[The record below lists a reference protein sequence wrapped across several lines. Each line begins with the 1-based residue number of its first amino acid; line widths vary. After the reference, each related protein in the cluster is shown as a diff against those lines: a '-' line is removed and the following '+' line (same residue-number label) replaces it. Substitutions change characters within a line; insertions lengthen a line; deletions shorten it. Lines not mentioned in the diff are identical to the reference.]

1 MSTSTLTREQKIE
14 FILAIRGIG
23 IANNFIRSEYKKML
37 DDELQVEFDFYVTNF
52 NQEEVTS

>member
-1 MSTSTLTREQKIE
+1 MSASTLTREQKIE
-14 FILAIRGIG
+14 FIIAIRGIV
-23 IANNFIRSEYKKML
+23 ANNFIRSEYKKML

>member
-14 FILAIRGIG
+14 FIIAIRGIV
-23 IANNFIRSEYKKML
+23 ANNFIRSEYKKML